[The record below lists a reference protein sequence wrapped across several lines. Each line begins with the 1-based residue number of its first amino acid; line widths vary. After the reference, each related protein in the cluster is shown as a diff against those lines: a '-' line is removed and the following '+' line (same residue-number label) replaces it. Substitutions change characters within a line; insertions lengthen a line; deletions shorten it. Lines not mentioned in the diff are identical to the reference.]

1 MKVRGILGKDKLW
14 KFGIRFWKVCRCG
27 DVVLNLSLRQVLL
40 ALLSFLS
47 LQLPPSLSR
56 SLLRDKMALF
66 VNVLIVFFCCV
77 YIWEAI
83 LTGFLLFTLTTK
95 EK

>member
-14 KFGIRFWKVCRCG
+14 RFGIRFWKGWRCG
-27 DVVLNLSLRQVLL
+27 DVVQVLL

-56 SLLRDKMALF
+56 SLLRDEMALF
-66 VNVLIVFFCCV
+66 VNVLIVFFRCV
-77 YIWEAI
+77 YMWEAI